1 MRNVSLKDIAEKCHV
16 SVQAVSLALKPDG
29 YAHGTTKVS
38 EKTKALVR
46 RVAGELGY
54 QSNIMAVTLR
64 GGMSRSIGIVQP
76 SFMSAPTMELLTCV
90 VRILNANGFET
101 FITSMPLE
109 NTKKDFEALVKQFSA
124 RCVDGILFLR
134 CRVFNLPES
143 NNIPILCSDETDG
156 LLGINIRGGTEM
168 LLEHLITVHG
178 HRRIALIGSIMPD
191 RLAGYR
197 SKLAEHGIHPSDSWI
212 VSVLKN
218 PDSML
223 QLRDAVIRER
233 ITAFACTNDFVAA
246 RLSHYLQRHGVR
258 VPEDIAIT
266 GFDGMSFTKFTSPTI
281 TTAILPMEQ
290 LGTRLAEMM
299 IDKVLHGKEFPATK
313 ILLEP
318 HLRIGHSCG
327 CSAPEENYLFWINT
341 FQTIEEDEKTVLLYD
356 NTPLPDA
363 LKEDLSYEAFR
374 PYSGTK

>member
-1 MRNVSLKDIAEKCHV
+1 MRNVSLKDIAEKCHI

-64 GGMSRSIGIVQP
+64 GGMSRSIGIVHP
-76 SFMSAPTMELLTCV
+76 NFMIAPTMQLLNCI

-101 FITSMPLE
+101 FITSMLPE
-109 NTKKDFEALVKQFSA
+109 NTRKDSEALVKQFAA

-134 CRVFNLPES
+134 CHAFDLPETS
-143 NNIPILCSDETDG
+143 DIPILCAAETNG
-156 LLGINIRGGTEM
+156 SHGINIRGGMEM
-168 LLEHLITVHG
+168 LLEHLITIHG
-178 HRRIALIGSIMPD
+178 HRRIGLIGSIMPD

-197 SKLAEHGIHPSDSWI
+197 SKLAEHGIRPSDSWI
-212 VSVLKN
+212 ISVLKN
-218 PDSML
+218 PDSMR
-223 QLRDAVIRER
+223 QLREAVIGER
-233 ITAFACTNDFVAA
+233 LTAFACTNDFVAA

-258 VPEDIAIT
+258 VPEDVAIT

-281 TTAILPMEQ
+281 TTAIQPMEQ
-290 LGTRLAEMM
+290 LGTRLAGMM
-299 IDKVLHGKEFPATK
+299 IDKVLHGKAFPAEK

-318 HLRIGHSCG
+318 RLRIGQSCG

-341 FQTIEEDEKTVLLYD
+341 FQTIEEDEVTVLLYD
-356 NTPLPDA
+356 TAQPPES

-374 PYSGTK
+374 PYSGTE